1 MNVCQ
6 GGWFGGGKKAANDLF
21 RGAVFATNAGSA
33 AGVEGTAAAL
43 AAASISSS
51 AKAAAAPVHEALACR
66 AGEVQC
72 ASFHGSWLEHFTV
85 SASPALRRAAA
96 AKAPQKPGKGAASAA
111 SAAAES
117 GELRLWELG
126 VHCGHDFINDAAPL
140 PSDAVFRADVRAL
153 AAQNMPLAQSE
164 KVRLENEQRADA
176 KLRKAHGGGH

>member
-1 MNVCQ
+1 
-6 GGWFGGGKKAANDLF
+6 
-21 RGAVFATNAGSA
+21 VFATNAGSA
-33 AGVEGTAAAL
+33 AGVEGAAAAL

-51 AKAAAAPVHEALACR
+51 SSKAAAAPVHEALACG

-72 ASFHGSWLEHFTV
+72 ASFYGSWLEHFTV

-96 AKAPQKPGKGAASAA
+96 AKAPQKSGKGAASAA
-111 SAAAES
+111 SAAADS

-126 VHCGHDFINDAAPL
+126 VHCGHDFINNAAPL
-140 PSDAVFRADVRAL
+140 PSDAVYRADVVAL
-153 AAQNMPLAQSE
+153 AAQNVPLAQTE